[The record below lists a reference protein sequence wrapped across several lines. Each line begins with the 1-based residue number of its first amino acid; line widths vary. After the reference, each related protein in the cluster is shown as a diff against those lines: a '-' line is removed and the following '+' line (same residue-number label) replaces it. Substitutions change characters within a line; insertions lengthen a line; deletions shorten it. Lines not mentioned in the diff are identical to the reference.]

1 MDIARPELAR
11 RKRIKRIAWISVAVV
26 AVLVAVVALA
36 RLEPAAPAVDRATV
50 WTDTVKRGEMLR
62 QVRGPGVLAP
72 REIRWIAA
80 TTEARVDRVLVKPGA
95 AVEPDTV
102 LVEMSNP
109 TLAQQVLEARSEVVA
124 AEADYAALQV
134 RLQGQVLDQ
143 RSTLAQIRAES
154 ESARLQVEAEAQL
167 LEKNILP
174 RIQYQRSVLTAN
186 QLEER
191 LAIEQER
198 VAQFQDSVDAQLRA
212 ARARIEQLET
222 LADYREAQLASL
234 DVTAGI
240 AGVLQELRVEAGQ
253 RLAPGENIARV
264 ARPDTLLAEL
274 RIPETQAKDIQLGQ
288 AVEVDTRNGV
298 IAGEVVRIDPRV
310 ANGTVQVDVDL
321 TGDLPAGA
329 RPDLSVDGTILIE
342 RLDDVLY
349 VGRPA
354 YGQPESTVRL
364 FRIDADDETAVR
376 VPVELGR
383 SSVNVIE
390 IRQGLDLGD
399 RIILSDTSA
408 WDDHDRIRLQ

>member
-1 MDIARPELAR
+1 MDIARPELKQ
-11 RKRIKRIAWISVAVV
+11 RKRIKRIAWIGLAVV
-26 AVLVAVVALA
+26 AAVFAVIALA

-124 AEADYAALQV
+124 AEADFAALRV

-198 VAQFQDSVDAQLRA
+198 VEQFQDSVDAQLRA

-222 LADYREAQLASL
+222 MADYRESQLASL

-240 AGVLQELRVEAGQ
+240 SGVLQELTVEAGQ

-264 ARPDTLLAEL
+264 ARPDSLMAEL
-274 RIPETQAKDIQLGQ
+274 RIPETQAKDVQLGQ
-288 AVEVDTRNGV
+288 AVEVDTRNGI
-298 IAGEVVRIDPRV
+298 IAGEVIRIDPRV
-310 ANGTVQVDVDL
+310 ANGTVQVDVEL
-321 TGDLPAGA
+321 TGELPAGA
-329 RPDLSVDGTILIE
+329 RPDLSVDGTIQIE

-354 YGQPESTVRL
+354 YGQPEATVRL
-364 FRIDADDETAVR
+364 FRIDPTDGSAVR

-383 SSVNVIE
+383 SSVNLIE
-390 IRQGLDLGD
+390 IRQGLAAGD
-399 RIILSDTSA
+399 QIILSDTAA